1 MERVD
6 TEWLA
11 LRAGL
16 KPGLRITAAPHEAP
30 AIARRFRGFGCAVAF
45 ANGPVGPGREPQALL
60 YVAWSAAA
68 AAGLCAA
75 EKPMLDPQTSP
86 RDKAFYTKE
95 LGLRLGYPP
104 CCVAAFAAMVRAGD
118 PRDAA
123 TRPHPDHSHARQ
135 AWCAAPDWR
144 LNCLL
149 LRQHARLVSFAACRF
164 DCAAAAAQAEAVH
177 REVQRHAARTLPV
190 LEAMLR
196 RPLAIDRDGG
206 RAWLEIADGRVVRA
220 EAPREPPDG
229 PTQVTDEASARR
241 LVAAEIGDEGRLL
254 ARGEPAP
261 VFLDFSGA
269 WHGPHSAAGLY

>member
-6 TEWLA
+6 SEWLA

-16 KPGLRITAAPHEAP
+16 KPGLRLTAEPGEAA
-30 AIARRFRGFGCAVAF
+30 AIARRFRGFGCAVAI
-45 ANGPVGPGREPQALL
+45 AQGPVGNHRQPQALL
-60 YVAWSAAA
+60 YVAWSATV

-75 EKPMLDPQTSP
+75 EKPLLDPQTSP
-86 RDKAFYTKE
+86 RDKAFYTRE

-104 CCVAAFAAMVRAGD
+104 CCVDTFAAMVKAGD
-118 PRDAA
+118 PRHAA
-123 TRPHPDHSHARQ
+123 TRPHPDHVHAGL
-135 AWCAAPDWR
+135 AWTARPDWR

-164 DCAAAAAQAEAVH
+164 DCPAAGEQAEAV
-177 REVQRHAARTLPV
+177 RGEVSRHAAAALPV

-196 RPLAIDRDGG
+196 RPVVIDRDGG
-206 RAWLEIADGRVVRA
+206 RAWVEIADGRVARA

-229 PTQVTDEASARR
+229 PTQAADEATAGR
-241 LVAAEIGDEGRLL
+241 LVAAEVGADGRLL

-261 VFLDFSGA
+261 LLLDFSRR
-269 WHGPHSAAGLY
+269 